1 MASKL
6 RTLRLSDGKTTSF
19 RFPDEEWKAI
29 ERAAE
34 SRGYTWT
41 DWARM
46 LIDANPDAPNRAA
59 LLRRAALEEAF
70 GHAMLAERAELMQQ
84 GRELDHPMLARRFWP
99 MSDGALEAELELM
112 GKPSYRADCQS
123 FELIAGFHKEWID
136 GKEKQIPVV
145 IIRNKLEG
153 GLHILLSRD
162 DVDPHPAPD
171 LGLDDLAFDEH
182 DIFDDLGK
190 ATP

>member
-1 MASKL
+1 MARCWPTPL
-6 RTLRLSDGKTTSF
+6 QRLVASQAFRAASF

-46 LIDANPDAPNRAA
+46 LIDANSDAPNRAA

-99 MSDGALEAELELM
+99 MSDGALEAELELI
-112 GKPSYRADCQS
+112 GKPTYRADCQS
-123 FELIAGFHKEWID
+123 FELIAGYHQD
-136 GKEKQIPVV
+136 IPVV

-153 GLHILLSRD
+153 GLHVLLSRD

-171 LGLDDLAFDEH
+171 LGLDDLAFDDH